1 MKLLSLA
8 LMASAAVTGYVYA
21 QTATQ
26 APAPPSAASTPATSS
41 SSTGSESLGHAC
53 KEEIRKLCGRAHGQ
67 EMQDCVK
74 SGLDLNKFSADC
86 KTKLSQAAK
95 PSG

>member
-8 LMASAAVTGYVYA
+8 LVACVAVTGYTYA
-21 QTATQ
+21 QTAAQ
-26 APAPPSAASTPATSS
+26 APAPPPATSTPS
-41 SSTGSESLGHAC
+41 SSSPSTGSQSLGHAC
-53 KEEIRKLCGRAHGQ
+53 KEEVKKLCGRAHGQ

-86 KTKLSQAAK
+86 KTKLSQSAK
-95 PSG
+95 PSS

>member
-1 MKLLSLA
+1 MKTLCLMLA
-8 LMASAAVTGYVYA
+8 ATMAVASYTYA
-21 QTATQ
+21 QTPA
-26 APAPPSAASTPATSS
+26 APAASSPPASSKDSHPH
-41 SSTGSESLGHAC
+41 LGHAC
-53 KEEIRKLCGRAHGQ
+53 KEEVKKLCGRAHGQ

-86 KTKLSQAAK
+86 KTELTKSAK

>member
-8 LMASAAVTGYVYA
+8 LVACAAVTGYTYA
-21 QTATQ
+21 QTATP
-26 APAPPSAASTPATSS
+26 APAPPPAASTPAASS
-41 SSTGSESLGHAC
+41 PSTGSQSLGHAC
-53 KEEIRKLCGRAHGQ
+53 KEEVKKLCGRAHGQ

-86 KTKLSQAAK
+86 KTKLSQSAK